1 VFVTS
6 LFRGK
11 EASLDLGIPGGVW
24 AARNRRCHVCDEPLA
39 QAKTNIAG
47 IIMPQSP
54 LDRMHS
60 QNEQT
65 HASSERHTDCI
76 AE

>member
-1 VFVTS
+1 
-6 LFRGK
+6 
-11 EASLDLGIPGGVW
+11 
-24 AARNRRCHVCDEPLA
+24 
-39 QAKTNIAG
+39 
-47 IIMPQSP
+47 MPQSP